1 MAYMQ
6 IQKSYQT
13 DAVKGTLYVVPTPIG
28 NLEDITIRALRI
40 LEEADAVLAEDTR
53 NTGKLLHHFELK
65 KKMISYHEHNKMARQ
80 DQILELLSNGENL
93 ALVSD
98 AGMPGISD
106 PGYEMVQ
113 AAIQSDLPVVVL
125 PGANAALSALVGSG
139 LPTGHFYFYG
149 FLPRKKKDRDQ
160 AIQLLQSIDTT
171 FILYESPHRIEETIK
186 LLWDSLGDRQV
197 AIARELTKRYEE
209 YIRGSLPEIAEWITD
224 HTIKG
229 ECCIVVEGIKENPQT
244 NWWTD
249 LTLKEHVEK
258 VMELEGY
265 SSKEAVKAV
274 AKDRNIPK
282 REVYSAYHM
291 E

>member
-1 MAYMQ
+1 MQ